1 MEAYIITAR
10 DTFSGYHDA
19 FKVTA
24 ESASSAIEK
33 WSKLQGK
40 LGINTEYRWP
50 NPVACKAEHF
60 KPQFIHQD
68 NMPVNMRHSGIEG
81 DGGSQYNHEVVQ
93 WHDLTRAEREDVLEW
108 LAMERETKDD
118 KLVPF

>member
-1 MEAYIITAR
+1 MQAYIITAT
-10 DTFSGYHDA
+10 DQFCGYKDA

-24 ESASSAIEK
+24 ESAKDAIAK

-40 LGINTEYRWP
+40 LGINVEYRWP

-60 KPQFIHQD
+60 KPQFIYQD

-81 DGGSQYNHEVVQ
+81 DGGSEYNHEVVQ
-93 WHDLTRAEREDVLEW
+93 WSDLTKAEKEDVLEW
-108 LAMERETKDD
+108 LAMEKETKDD
-118 KLVPF
+118 ELTPF